1 MNKNL
6 FLLLTISIFFPNK
19 TNYWNLGISINENNS
34 KTIIKKD
41 MRINNIAIEKSNLF
55 NNNQMIYTLNK
66 NYIIEPEK
74 KENTSDFDTNYY
86 DSEYFSDIKLLMAND
101 QYFEAAKKL
110 ILLEDNNIN
119 SIFENEKDYYY
130 CSSMIY
136 YNLGN
141 IDEAYFNIDQ
151 ISDRYNDSKILFLE
165 ALILQEVDIEKS
177 YSLLNEIIKEFPN
190 DDYAEYAKNI
200 LKDSQ

>member
-1 MNKNL
+1 MNKVFLL
-6 FLLLTISIFFPNK
+6 FLMTSIFFSNK
-19 TNYWNLGISINENNS
+19 TNYWNLGVYINENNT
-34 KTIIKKD
+34 KKIIKKD
-41 MRINNIAIEKSNLF
+41 MSINDLAIEESNIA

-74 KENTSDFDTNYY
+74 KEIFLDFNSNDYEG
-86 DSEYFSDIKLLMAND
+86 EYFADIKFLMAND

-110 ILLEDNNIN
+110 ILLDDNDIP
-119 SIFENEKDYYY
+119 SIFDNQNDYYY

-141 IDEAYFNIDQ
+141 IHEAYFNIDQ
-151 ISDRYNDSKILFLE
+151 ISDRQNDSKILFLE
-165 ALILQEVDIEKS
+165 ALILQEIDIEKS
-177 YSLLNEIIKEFPN
+177 YSLFDRIVKEFPD

-200 LKDSQ
+200 LKDNQ